1 MTSHNGSQ
9 KHKYKKPEPIF
20 IKDSSLS
27 GFIPLLGIVIFM
39 IVLIFFILT
48 FEQWIYGY

>member
-20 IKDSSLS
+20 INDSSLS
-27 GFIPLLGIVIFM
+27 GLIPLVGIIIFM
-39 IVLIFFILT
+39 TVLIFFIFT
-48 FEQWIYGY
+48 FK